1 MNQMSCVW
9 DASASWGEQRLL
21 DGTLLLHDRG
31 PPGPRA
37 EPRWSPDEPN
47 QGPEVPR
54 SWLSRGR
61 YETRPWPV
69 CLSPFRFLPHK
80 YQVIIIMAPALWS
93 IERVPGADVKWGAP
107 PSAFRG
113 WWVSPLS

>member
-1 MNQMSCVW
+1 MERCFSTTEAPLGPVPNLAGHRTNKTRAQKCP
-9 DASASWGEQRLL
+9 
-21 DGTLLLHDRG
+21 DRG
-31 PPGPRA
+31 SVVGVTKPEPGPFA
-37 EPRWSPDEPN
+37 
-47 QGPEVPR
+47 
-54 SWLSRGR
+54 
-61 YETRPWPV
+61 Y
-69 CLSPFRFLPHK
+69 SPFRFLPHK

>member
-37 EPRWSPDEPN
+37 EPRWSPDEQN

-61 YETRPWPV
+61 YETRAWPV
-69 CLSPFRFLPHK
+69 CLFSLSFSRP
-80 YQVIIIMAPALWS
+80 QVSGDNHNGPC
-93 IERVPGADVKWGAP
+93 
-107 PSAFRG
+107 
-113 WWVSPLS
+113 PLEHRACARR